1 MAPYGGGCQGEIY
14 LDLRMPTLSA
24 IAFDFNGT
32 LSDDEP
38 LLCAIYRDLF
48 AEQGRPLTEAEYYA
62 TLAGSSEEAI
72 IGGWLGVDGGELAA
86 LVAERIRRY
95 QELTVDGRTIADET
109 RQAVK
114 YASGRVP
121 VAAVSGAFRAE
132 IEPVL
137 RAAGIADVFT
147 TLVTAD
153 DVTNGKPHPES
164 YELLAMR
171 LGIGACEVLVFED
184 TEAGVAAAV
193 DAGCR
198 CVAIRGT
205 VAQERLARAEE
216 LVDGIDVP
224 LLERLLA

>member
-1 MAPYGGGCQGEIY
+1 MVTDYSRTPVAV
-14 LDLRMPTLSA
+14 RA
-24 IAFDFNGT
+24 VAFDFNGT
-32 LSDDEP
+32 LSADEP

-62 TLAGSSEEAI
+62 SLAGSSEEAI
-72 IGGWLGVDGGELAA
+72 IGGWLGIEGDELAA

-95 QELTVDGRTIADET
+95 RELTVDGRTIAGAT
-109 RQAVK
+109 RTAVR

-121 VAAVSGAFRAE
+121 VAAVSGAYRDE
-132 IEPVL
+132 LEPVL
-137 RAAGIADVFT
+137 RAAGIADAFT

-164 YELLAMR
+164 YELLVSR
-171 LGIGACEVLVFED
+171 LGIGAGKVLVFED

-205 VAQERLARAEE
+205 VAPERLARAEE
-216 LVDGIDVP
+216 LVDAIDVP

>member
-1 MAPYGGGCQGEIY
+1 M
-14 LDLRMPTLSA
+14 
-24 IAFDFNGT
+24 
-32 LSDDEP
+32 
-38 LLCAIYRDLF
+38 
-48 AEQGRPLTEAEYYA
+48 
-62 TLAGSSEEAI
+62 LAGRSEVAI
-72 IGGWLGVDGGELAA
+72 IGAWLVVHGAELEA

-95 QELTVDGRTIADET
+95 QELTEDGRTISGEM
-109 RQAVK
+109 RRAVR

-121 VAAVSGAFRAE
+121 VAAVSGAFRTE

-164 YELLAMR
+164 YRLLATR
-171 LGIGACEVLVFED
+171 LGIGAGEVLVFED

-198 CVAIRGT
+198 CVAIQGT
-205 VAQERLARAEE
+205 VAHERLARAEQ
-216 LVDGIDVP
+216 LVDAIDVP

>member
-1 MAPYGGGCQGEIY
+1 MAV
-14 LDLRMPTLSA
+14 RA
-24 IAFDFNGT
+24 VAFDFNGT

-72 IGGWLGVDGGELAA
+72 IGGWLGVEGDELAA

-95 QELTVDGRTIADET
+95 QERSADGRMIH
-109 RQAVK
+109 RAVREAVR
-114 YASGRVP
+114 YASARVP
-121 VAAVSGAFRAE
+121 IAAVSGAFRAE
-132 IEPVL
+132 IGPVL
-137 RAAGIADVFT
+137 EGAGIADAFT

-153 DVTNGKPHPES
+153 DVVNGKPHPES
-164 YELLAMR
+164 YELLVTR
-171 LGIGACEVLVFED
+171 LGHAIEASDVLVFED

-198 CVAIRGT
+198 CIAVRGT
-205 VAQERLARAEE
+205 VAPERLSRAEE
-216 LVDGIDVP
+216 LIDAIDVGV
-224 LLERLLA
+224 LGRLLA

>member
-1 MAPYGGGCQGEIY
+1 M
-14 LDLRMPTLSA
+14 SA
-24 IAFDFNGT
+24 VRAVAFDFNGT

-38 LLCAIYRDLF
+38 VLCAVYRDLF

-72 IGGWLGVDGGELAA
+72 IGGWLEVDGDELAA

-95 QELTVDGRTIADET
+95 QELTADGRTIAEGT
-109 RQAVK
+109 RKAVR
-114 YASGRVP
+114 YAGERLP

-147 TLVTAD
+147 TFVTAD

-164 YELLAMR
+164 YELLATR
-171 LGIGACEVLVFED
+171 LGIAAGEVLVFED

-198 CVAIRGT
+198 CVAVRGT
-205 VAQERLARAEE
+205 VAHERLARAEE
-216 LVDGIDVP
+216 LVDAIDVP